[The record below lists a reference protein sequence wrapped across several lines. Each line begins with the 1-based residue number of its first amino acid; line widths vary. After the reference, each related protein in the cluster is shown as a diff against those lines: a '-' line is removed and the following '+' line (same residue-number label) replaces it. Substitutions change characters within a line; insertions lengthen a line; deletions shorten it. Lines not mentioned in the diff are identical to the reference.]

1 MQARHSVQVRDVQ
14 AGPDIRGA
22 GGMSLVE
29 VLVATAVLAVCL
41 LAVTRA
47 VSVGNRLLYVSS
59 QHMEAFMRCRERI
72 EQMRATDYCA
82 ITSNN
87 FPEETVR
94 LGHLG
99 GVDRT
104 PLYATRSS
112 VIETCTDPA
121 GKRVTVTVS
130 WNFMGRTETES
141 ASGVIY
147 RR

>member
-112 VIETCTDPA
+112 VIETCTDPE